1 MGAGDWVSGGLRRA
15 VSGVKSAMPGQGE
28 AEPAEEASAV
38 LVVDDD
44 QASEL
49 SPPATGTTTT
59 SPTGTA
65 QTTTAPTGTA
75 PTTTVAAEE
84 PVGATP
90 VEEPVSALPV
100 PETEPGAAA
109 AKAPTTRA
117 ATEATDAQ
125 VPAPE
130 SASKPHARKRSA
142 TGASAAA
149 PTRAASD
156 EPSASGHAP
165 APAATWTDAELDGFR
180 TALGADI
187 HRLREELNMGEAD
200 MADLLADS
208 SDGAGDDQADAGAK
222 TLERE
227 QEMSVNANARDL
239 LEQSTHALRRLEA
252 GTYGVCESCGAVIP
266 AARLRAF
273 PRATL
278 CIACKQAEERR

>member
-1 MGAGDWVSGGLRRA
+1 MGARA
-15 VSGVKSAMPGQGE
+15 
-28 AEPAEEASAV
+28 
-38 LVVDDD
+38 
-44 QASEL
+44 
-49 SPPATGTTTT
+49 
-59 SPTGTA
+59 
-65 QTTTAPTGTA
+65 
-75 PTTTVAAEE
+75 
-84 PVGATP
+84 
-90 VEEPVSALPV
+90 VEEPVSAVPV
-100 PETEPGAAA
+100 PEAAPGAAA

-117 ATEATDAQ
+117 ATAQ
-125 VPAPE
+125 VHAPQ

-142 TGASAAA
+142 TGAPRPA

-156 EPSASGHAP
+156 ESPASGHAP
-165 APAATWTDAELDGFR
+165 APAPTWTDAELDGFR
-180 TALGADI
+180 TALGTDI
-187 HRLREELNMGEAD
+187 QRLREELNMGEAD